1 MKKEIPEKQFQK
13 AKFDFALH
21 WQVFTYKL
29 HCIDNYLYTIYIVF
43 NITNSLDMIEG
54 IWEDAHRLYI
64 NAMHL
69 YEGHKHPWILVYL
82 DEGSPEVNSQSES
95 KGWLYI

>member
-1 MKKEIPEKQFQK
+1 
-13 AKFDFALH
+13 
-21 WQVFTYKL
+21 
-29 HCIDNYLYTIYIVF
+29 
-43 NITNSLDMIEG
+43 MIEG